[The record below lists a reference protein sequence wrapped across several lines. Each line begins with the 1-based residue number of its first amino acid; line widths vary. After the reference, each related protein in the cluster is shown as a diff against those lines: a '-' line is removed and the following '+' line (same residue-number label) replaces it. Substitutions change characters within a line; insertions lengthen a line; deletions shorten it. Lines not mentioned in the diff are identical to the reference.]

1 MMSLISLERFLFS
14 LADLVHD
21 VLDLVGEVLVLPPD
35 LVKLE
40 HSLLVGRLHPEQLRG
55 GVAGLLLGRV
65 KIHANGIDLAL
76 PFANNPV
83 ELLGLLLHG
92 QVEDLSLVKGLSL
105 SLQVGGQLGASLV
118 KLGKLGLQLVSG
130 GIGLRETSLHLQL
143 GHLKLLSL
151 GDSLLLV
158 PHTEH
163 VSLSKGLVQG
173 TGKVLLG
180 ADLLL
185 VVVLQAGDL
194 VLGVPELAEKGLP
207 LLGLVVSTSPGLVQL
222 VGEGELQLG
231 EHVGRV
237 LHLLQLAEEVSVLG
251 SDLPLGSLHVVEGE
265 GGLLDLLALIIEG
278 AQEVPV
284 RLLRSSLGPVDLVDG
299 STGIGD
305 LAHDEGLVLLNLV
318 LHLVELLNLL
328 GHLSNGVLVL
338 LLEADE
344 GGLLLDVGLLE
355 IAAELGHLSLTLL
368 VQLDLGRGG
377 SRGLSETLSHVLKLA
392 SQVGPLALGL
402 GASLPLG
409 LQLLLELLDMG
420 LVLLDALLD
429 LGNQALLVVKL
440 GEEDAG
446 VLLLALDGG
455 LELLLGPLLVGNG
468 LLGDLQLTLNLPPLL
483 LDVGT
488 ATLLLLQRGL
498 QLIQGALKLALDL
511 VEMSHLVLGG
521 GQILSGLG
529 RVLADVLLLLVQLVD
544 HLVLVGDLVVQAAD
558 GVVTVGLLLLDLLD
572 GHLDI
577 VNVLLHGGALLLQQL
592 LLGQGILTGS
602 LLGNEGILGVGQVH
616 LQAGDGSGGLG
627 LLVVVDRE
635 VALLLLQL
643 SQKSILLLL
652 DGDVLLQQTVL
663 GLQLLVVL
671 APGGV
676 GLGLEL
682 LQLLLGVGQ
691 ADQAPGLLDDDEP
704 SPVPHAE
711 ELPEVPLGNL
721 DQLPLVELL
730 LVHSSTDPLERLS
743 LDEPDPL
750 DDKLVTLLL

>member
-14 LADLVHD
+14 LGLAESSLQLHLLGLKTLADFVNLVDGASTLADLVHD

-83 ELLGLLLHG
+83 ELLGLLLHS
-92 QVEDLSLVKGLSL
+92 QVKDLSLVKGLSL
-105 SLQVGGQLGASLV
+105 SLEVRGKLSASLV
-118 KLGKLGLQLVSG
+118 KLSKLGLQLVSG
-130 GIGLRETSLHLQL
+130 GIGLGQTSLHLQL
-143 GHLKLLSL
+143 GHLELLGL

-158 PHTEH
+158 PHTQH
-163 VSLSKGLVQG
+163 VSLSEGLVQG

-185 VVVLQAGDL
+185 IVVLHAGHL
-194 VLGVPELAEKGLP
+194 VLGIPELAEKGLP
-207 LLGLVVSTSPGLVQL
+207 LLGLVVSNSPGLVQL

-265 GGLLDLLALIIEG
+265 GGLLDLLALVVEG

-328 GHLSNGVLVL
+328 GHLSNGV
-338 LLEADE
+338 
-344 GGLLLDVGLLE
+344 LLDVGLLE

-409 LQLLLELLDMG
+409 LQLLLGQPSIDP
-420 LVLLDALLD
+420 AS
-429 LGNQALLVVKL
+429 Q
-440 GEEDAG
+440 
-446 VLLLALDGG
+446 
-455 LELLLGPLLVGNG
+455 
-468 LLGDLQLTLNLPPLL
+468 PPL
-483 LDVGT
+483 
-488 ATLLLLQRGL
+488 
-498 QLIQGALKLALDL
+498 
-511 VEMSHLVLGG
+511 
-521 GQILSGLG
+521 GQP
-529 RVLADVLLLLVQLVD
+529 
-544 HLVLVGDLVVQAAD
+544 
-558 GVVTVGLLLLDLLD
+558 
-572 GHLDI
+572 
-577 VNVLLHGGALLLQQL
+577 
-592 LLGQGILTGS
+592 
-602 LLGNEGILGVGQVH
+602 
-616 LQAGDGSGGLG
+616 
-627 LLVVVDRE
+627 
-635 VALLLLQL
+635 
-643 SQKSILLLL
+643 SI
-652 DGDVLLQQTVL
+652 
-663 GLQLLVVL
+663 
-671 APGGV
+671 
-676 GLGLEL
+676 
-682 LQLLLGVGQ
+682 
-691 ADQAPGLLDDDEP
+691 
-704 SPVPHAE
+704 
-711 ELPEVPLGNL
+711 
-721 DQLPLVELL
+721 
-730 LVHSSTDPLERLS
+730 DPAS
-743 LDEPDPL
+743 
-750 DDKLVTLLL
+750 